1 MQLCEDQMRELA
13 ALEQTLY
20 KASAQLRAILSSRPA
35 SAPLLQLS
43 RRLGALNGRQPAA
56 GPRTVPGY
64 VYCIRDE
71 ASGHHK
77 VGQTIKAPVYRLG
90 SLQSGTPNQLTLC
103 FAVKVA
109 DIDGAESAI
118 HAELEDDHI
127 RGEWFSSD
135 INKIAD
141 AFLSVSVEFW
151 SDINGKPADAF
162 PFDNQT
168 GQQDGPDKESL
179 QMPEREELATP
190 AKSELF
196 FCDLGLVKRRYQVSS
211 SI

>member
-20 KASAQLRAILSSRPA
+20 KASAQLRAILSSRPT
-35 SAPLLQLS
+35 STPLLQLS
-43 RRLGALNGRQPAA
+43 RRLGALNGRQPAD

-77 VGQTIKAPVYRLG
+77 IGQTIKAPLYRLG

-103 FAVKVA
+103 FAIKVA
-109 DIDGAESAI
+109 DIDAAESAI
-118 HAELEDDHI
+118 HAELEADHL
-127 RGEWFSSD
+127 RGEWYRSEES
-135 INKIAD
+135 KIAQCFWRVG
-141 AFLSVSVEFW
+141 AEHW
-151 SDINGKPADAF
+151 SDINGQPCQGYQF
-162 PFDNQT
+162 GYESMQFDNMR
-168 GQQDGPDKESL
+168 KESL
-179 QMPEREELATP
+179 GTKERVEFTTGRNEAIVYRD
-190 AKSELF
+190 
-196 FCDLGLVKRRYQVSS
+196 C